1 MSSFDIY
8 LDNVS
13 CVREKLYPV
22 RRPDIVTPKRNYKEY
37 DIPGRDGKYFEDL
50 GTYDDITFNINFNFK
65 ERREYLNKTFRD
77 YKRMIRKS
85 KTLMMMDDS
94 EIFYKIKK
102 VEFGDISRESTKEI
116 NAFVATFTCDPY
128 GYLFIGQDRYSCGMV
143 QTNPYAVS
151 HPVYIIS
158 GEGQCVL
165 SVNGNKMTVNT
176 SGTIYID
183 TDRCVAYRENGDL
196 QNVKVSGDFESLYL
210 MEGSNS
216 ITVSGNFKCEVIPNW
231 RCEL

>member
-50 GTYDDITFNINFNFK
+50 GTYDDITFNVNFNFK
-65 ERREYLNKTFRD
+65 EKKEYLNKTFRD

-102 VEFGDISRESTKEI
+102 VEFGDISRENTKEI
-116 NAFVATFTCDPY
+116 NAFVIHTDI
-128 GYLFIGQDRYSCGMV
+128 YLLV
-143 QTNPYAVS
+143 
-151 HPVYIIS
+151 
-158 GEGQCVL
+158 
-165 SVNGNKMTVNT
+165 K
-176 SGTIYID
+176 ID
-183 TDRCVAYRENGDL
+183 IVVEWYRQIL
-196 QNVKVSGDFESLYL
+196 MRFLIPFMSLVVKVNVFCL
-210 MEGSNS
+210 
-216 ITVSGNFKCEVIPNW
+216 
-231 RCEL
+231 

>member
-37 DIPGRDGKYFEDL
+37 DIPGRDGKFFEDL

-65 ERREYLNKTFRD
+65 EKREYLNKTFRD

-94 EIFYKIKK
+94 EIFYKI
-102 VEFGDISRESTKEI
+102 
-116 NAFVATFTCDPY
+116 
-128 GYLFIGQDRYSCGMV
+128 
-143 QTNPYAVS
+143 S
-151 HPVYIIS
+151 HI
-158 GEGQCVL
+158 
-165 SVNGNKMTVNT
+165 
-176 SGTIYID
+176 
-183 TDRCVAYRENGDL
+183 
-196 QNVKVSGDFESLYL
+196 
-210 MEGSNS
+210 
-216 ITVSGNFKCEVIPNW
+216 
-231 RCEL
+231 